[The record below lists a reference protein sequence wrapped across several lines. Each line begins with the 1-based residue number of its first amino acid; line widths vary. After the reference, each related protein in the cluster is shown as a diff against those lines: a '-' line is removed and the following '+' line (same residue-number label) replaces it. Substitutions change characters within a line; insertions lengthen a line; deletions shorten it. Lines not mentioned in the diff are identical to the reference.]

1 MNSRKE
7 ADCINN
13 RITVPSF
20 IDDAGGYEKSDL
32 SETEGLVTGAIKE
45 AQEYD
50 ALLRFW
56 DQGGDTKELGV
67 TDNVIKVWNNRDSN
81 QSGLQIQPLK

>member
-45 AQEYD
+45 A
-50 ALLRFW
+50 
-56 DQGGDTKELGV
+56 
-67 TDNVIKVWNNRDSN
+67 
-81 QSGLQIQPLK
+81 